1 MKSGLAFG
9 WEDRRVSAAIF
20 GDALGVAVLALCLLA
35 VALPLVGTA
44 YLDRYRDAGAPL
56 PAAKLRLSPALSQ
69 PNAPALAP
77 SKLAETR
84 SGASAAG
91 SDATGAAVLA
101 APAPLPA
108 ETPANPPGAAADQ
121 IVGIAFPQGSARLP
135 SDHRGDLVDIATLY
149 RVHGGTIR
157 IVGYGEGSGARDPAQ
172 QLASVTL
179 ALDRAKAVA
188 LALAQLGV
196 SPADLRVEAA
206 PPQSDGA
213 GADVYVTRS

>member
-1 MKSGLAFG
+1 MKSGSAFG
-9 WEDRRVSAAIF
+9 WDGRRASASLF
-20 GDALGVAVLALCLLA
+20 SDALGLTVLALCLVA
-35 VALPLVGTA
+35 VALPFVGAT
-44 YLDRYRDAGAPL
+44 YLDQYRGANAPL
-56 PAAKLRLSPALSQ
+56 PPPKLRLSPELSQ
-69 PNAPALAP
+69 PIAPALAP
-77 SKLAETR
+77 SKPAN
-84 SGASAAG
+84 
-91 SDATGAAVLA
+91 SDATVAGAAAA
-101 APAPLPA
+101 APLLA
-108 ETPANPPGAAADQ
+108 ESPANPPATAADQ

-149 RVHGGTIR
+149 RAHGGMIR
-157 IVGYGEGSGARDPAQ
+157 IVGYGEGSGAKDPTQ

-179 ALDRAKAVA
+179 ALDRARAVA